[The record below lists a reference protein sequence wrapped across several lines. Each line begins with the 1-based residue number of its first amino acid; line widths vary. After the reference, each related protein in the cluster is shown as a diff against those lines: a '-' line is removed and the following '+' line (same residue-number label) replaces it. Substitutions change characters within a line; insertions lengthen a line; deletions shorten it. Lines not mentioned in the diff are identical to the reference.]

1 MPVRALSTWS
11 YSLPR
16 CNSMRVHG
24 AGEALLHASGHRF
37 EPLHHLA
44 IPG

>member
-1 MPVRALSTWS
+1 MPVRTLSPRS
-11 YSLPR
+11 YNLPR
-16 CNSMRVHG
+16 RNSMRVQG